1 MPSGRRPACHAMPR
15 QIPESSDTE
24 DDPSR
29 VVSSQQDRRD
39 QPSLRQQSV
48 LDMVRRLD
56 DVVPAGAAAE
66 AAGDSAPPTACE
78 GAAAGAAG
86 AAGKRG
92 RSESGESVPATKRG
106 GQHGLQ
112 RSDRITQLEDTM
124 ERAIHKLREQI
135 QQDFEAFSQ
144 TIRTEFSAVKARIHD
159 IEEHL
164 EVKNKEIEM
173 LTTSLQ
179 DVKKEVK
186 MMQDRVEE
194 NELVSRLPSLVFSG
208 KPFVRKPRD
217 ANAPEAEDVQ
227 KMVLS
232 VVRENF
238 RDLNI
243 SASDIARAHRLPG
256 EQKVICRF
264 VRSGRGSLRDQIYY
278 RRLEL
283 KGKEVF
289 INECLTKRRAEIFGK
304 LLSLRKTGKLFSV
317 FSRNGQ
323 VFYTSEKFGKP
334 TRVNSLEEIEKL

>member
-1 MPSGRRPACHAMPR
+1 MVPSGRQPACRAMPR
-15 QIPESSDTE
+15 QIPGSSDVE
-24 DDPSR
+24 DDPSQL
-29 VVSSQQDRRD
+29 VSSLQDRRD

-66 AAGDSAPPTACE
+66 AAGDPAPPAAGE
-78 GAAAGAAG
+78 GAAGV
-86 AAGKRG
+86 AGKRG

-106 GQHGLQ
+106 APHGVQ
-112 RSDRITQLEDTM
+112 RGDRIAQMEDIM
-124 ERAIHKLREQI
+124 ERAIQKLREQI
-135 QQDFEAFSQ
+135 QQDFDMFSE
-144 TIRTEFSAVKARIHD
+144 TIRTEFSAVKARIRS

-164 EVKNKEIEM
+164 EVKDKEIEA

-179 DVKKEVK
+179 DVKKEVRLL
-186 MMQDRVEE
+186 QDRVEE
-194 NELVSRLPSLVFSG
+194 NELVNRLPSLVFSG

-217 ANAPEAEDVQ
+217 ANAPEAEDVE

-264 VRSGRGSLRDQIYY
+264 VRSGRGSLRDQLYY

-304 LLSLRKTGKLFSV
+304 LLSLKKSGKLFSV

-323 VFYTSEKFGKP
+323 VFYTGEKFGKP
-334 TRVNSLEEIEKL
+334 TRVSSLEEIEKL

>member
-1 MPSGRRPACHAMPR
+1 M
-15 QIPESSDTE
+15 
-24 DDPSR
+24 
-29 VVSSQQDRRD
+29 
-39 QPSLRQQSV
+39 
-48 LDMVRRLD
+48 
-56 DVVPAGAAAE
+56 
-66 AAGDSAPPTACE
+66 
-78 GAAAGAAG
+78 
-86 AAGKRG
+86 
-92 RSESGESVPATKRG
+92 
-106 GQHGLQ
+106 
-112 RSDRITQLEDTM
+112 
-124 ERAIHKLREQI
+124 HKLREQI
-135 QQDFEAFSQ
+135 QLDFEAFSQ
-144 TIRTEFSAVKARIHD
+144 TIRTEFSAVKARIRD

-217 ANAPEAEDVQ
+217 ANAPEAEDVE

-289 INECLTKRRAEIFGK
+289 INECLTRRRAEIFGK

-323 VFYTSEKFGKP
+323 VFYTGEKFGKP